1 MTEIRLI
8 DNNGVRCA
16 ILETKNYQVYA
27 PVIETLTSSLGDYI
41 KPQKRCIIID
51 GDYVMD
57 NLLNEIPKEEIS
69 DAYLVEMFWD
79 MYTYYCCHVEDI
91 LNISEQ

>member
-27 PVIETLTSSLGDYI
+27 PHRNANKLAG
-41 KPQKRCIIID
+41 
-51 GDYVMD
+51 
-57 NLLNEIPKEEIS
+57 
-69 DAYLVEMFWD
+69 
-79 MYTYYCCHVEDI
+79 
-91 LNISEQ
+91 